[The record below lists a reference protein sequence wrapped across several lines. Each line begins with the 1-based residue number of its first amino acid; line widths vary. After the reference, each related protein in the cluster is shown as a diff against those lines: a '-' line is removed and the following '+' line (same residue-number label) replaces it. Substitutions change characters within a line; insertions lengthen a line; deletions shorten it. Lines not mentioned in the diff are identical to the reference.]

1 VLLAAELKAAC
12 ELPCESQMSGVL
24 YVQWVRSGLRD
35 QPYVIAEF
43 RE

>member
-1 VLLAAELKAAC
+1 MLAEELRSAL
-12 ELPCESQMSGVL
+12 ELPCESKLSGVL
-24 YVQWVRSGLRD
+24 YVQWVRSGLRE